1 MTSMDQNFTIEH
13 IQDVI
18 ARNAKSFIATGV
30 VALALVGG
38 YYYLRVYRIEQDARA
53 HATLTEVLAE
63 VTRAVSKPDA
73 WQDVEIAACT
83 AYRQHS
89 SSDIAPYFLAIE
101 ADALIEQGKAT
112 EGKELLRK
120 AVSSMPSKAPL
131 TDLYALK
138 LARLEINAQED
149 ASRKEG
155 IAVLEKLAADDK
167 SLVHDEAM
175 FRLGKAYA
183 QELRADEAKKTFEQL
198 VSTYKESKE
207 PAAQSVW
214 AGLAQEQID
223 RLA

>member
-1 MTSMDQNFTIEH
+1 M
-13 IQDVI
+13 QDVI
-18 ARNAKSFIATGV
+18 ARNSKSFMAAGVIAAV
-30 VALALVGG
+30 LIGG
-38 YYYLRVYRIEQDARA
+38 YYYVRVYRVEQDARA

-63 VTRAVSKPDA
+63 VTRAATKPDA
-73 WQDVEIAACT
+73 WQDVEIAART
-83 AYRQHS
+83 AYRQHT

-101 ADALIEQGKAT
+101 ADALIEQGKLV
-112 EGKELLRK
+112 EGTELLKK
-120 AVSSMPSKAPL
+120 AVSSMPAKAPL

-138 LARLEINAQED
+138 LARLELSAQEES
-149 ASRKEG
+149 ARKDG
-155 IAVLEKLAADDK
+155 IAALEKLAANDK

-183 QELRADEAKKTFEQL
+183 QELRADDAKKTFEQL
-198 VSTYKESKE
+198 VATYKESKE